1 MNIYHKEFHP
11 EFIKELPVDFN
22 KMKNIDL
29 TTIPSE
35 YHLLFTTDWNWGRHS
50 TMPMDQ
56 RMILQQMY
64 LDFMSEEV
72 KNKIYNRNKKQE
84 SPVVGFPKD

>member
-35 YHLLFTTDWNWGRHS
+35 YRLLFTTDWNWGRYS

-64 LDFMSEEV
+64 LDFMSQQVQE
-72 KNKIYNRNKKQE
+72 KIYNRNKKQE
-84 SPVVGFPKD
+84 PPVVGFPKD